1 MGQTKKVPM
10 RTCIGCRQAKS
21 KKELIR
27 VVKNKEGQVFVDL
40 TGRQNGRGAYIC
52 ANKDCLEKAIKTKS
66 LEKTLKTAIDGEI
79 ITQLRSQ
86 LGEVNE

>member
-10 RTCIGCRQAKS
+10 RTCVGCRQAKN

-40 TGRQNGRGAYIC
+40 IGRQNGRGAYIC

-79 ITQLRSQ
+79 IDQLKSQ

>member
-10 RTCIGCRQAKS
+10 RTCIGCRQAKN

-40 TGRQNGRGAYIC
+40 TGRRNGRGAYIC